1 MLIPIYYGANNMI
14 IAGEYVD
21 CKIAKEI
28 EDIVKVSLIGSR
40 MRELSQINNL
50 IKLKDEKK

>member
-1 MLIPIYYGANNMI
+1 MMLIPIYYGANNMI
-14 IAGEYVD
+14 IAGEYID

-40 MRELSQINNL
+40 MRELSQIN
-50 IKLKDEKK
+50 KL

>member
-1 MLIPIYYGANNMI
+1 MSIQIYYGANNMI

-21 CKIAKEI
+21 CKIAKEV

-40 MRELSQINNL
+40 MRELSQINR
-50 IKLKDEKK
+50 I